1 MPSVSLTPVFDIRMG
16 DQGLVILEMTLMK
29 HWGTILNFV
38 LFAFICLI
46 ICIAVWMLSGD
57 IQDWMK
63 LVIYTITFAILFPLI
78 RYIKKNKSEKT

>member
-1 MPSVSLTPVFDIRMG
+1 
-16 DQGLVILEMTLMK
+16 LMK

-46 ICIAVWMLSGD
+46 ISIAVWIVSGD
-57 IQDWMK
+57 IQNWMK
-63 LVIYTITFAILFPLI
+63 VIVYAITFAILLTLI

>member
-1 MPSVSLTPVFDIRMG
+1 MG
-16 DQGLVILEMTLMK
+16 DQGLVILEMTFME

-38 LFAFICLI
+38 LFAFIWLI

>member
-1 MPSVSLTPVFDIRMG
+1 MYVGINFVTK
-16 DQGLVILEMTLMK
+16 LVILEMTFMK

-57 IQDWMK
+57 IQNWMK
-63 LVIYTITFAILFPLI
+63 LVIYAITFAILFPLI
-78 RYIKKNKSEKT
+78 RYIKRIRVNHRDRFIDPKE

>member
-1 MPSVSLTPVFDIRMG
+1 MDGR
-16 DQGLVILEMTLMK
+16 VILEMTLMK

-46 ICIAVWMLSGD
+46 ISIAVWIVSGD
-57 IQDWMK
+57 IQNWMK
-63 LVIYTITFAILFPLI
+63 VIVYAITFAILLTLI

>member
-1 MPSVSLTPVFDIRMG
+1 MG
-16 DQGLVILEMTLMK
+16 DQGLVILGMTLMK